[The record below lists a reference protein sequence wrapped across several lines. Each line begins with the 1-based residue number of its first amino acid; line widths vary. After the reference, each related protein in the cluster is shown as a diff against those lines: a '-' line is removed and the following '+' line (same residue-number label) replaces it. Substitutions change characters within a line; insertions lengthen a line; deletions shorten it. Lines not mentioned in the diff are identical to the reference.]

1 MSLARP
7 LLPALRELTRD
18 GTIAAGFIAYAAP
31 FLAFRWLAGRL
42 DRPPK
47 ETTGN
52 LLGAIMTVLIVPL
65 WRRLA
70 VKDGRCTPDGG
81 ILAAGAA
88 WIGTF
93 GIVWLLLIGGAAI
106 HPNRLRPAA
115 TIGERLFDGTWY
127 GLIIAGFTSIATF
140 PAALALVLLAVWC
153 HSRSGAPE
161 GVA

>member
-1 MSLARP
+1 MSLAP

-18 GTIAAGFIAYAAP
+18 GTLVAGFIAYVVP

-42 DRPPK
+42 DQPPK
-47 ETTGN
+47 ETAGI
-52 LLGAIMTVLIVPL
+52 LLGGIMTVLIVPL

-70 VKDGRCTPDGG
+70 IKDGRCSVDGG
-81 ILAAGAA
+81 ILAAAAA

-93 GIVWLLLIGGAAI
+93 GIVWLVLIGGAAI

-115 TIGERLFDGTWY
+115 TIGERLFDGTWF

-153 HSRSGAPE
+153 RSRSIAP
-161 GVA
+161 GGIA

>member
-1 MSLARP
+1 MSPALP
-7 LLPALRELTRD
+7 LLTALRELTRD
-18 GTIAAGFIAYAAP
+18 GTLAAGFIAYAIP

-47 ETTGN
+47 ETTGL

-70 VKDGRCTPDGG
+70 VKDGRCSADGG

-93 GIVWLLLIGGAAI
+93 GIVWLVLIGGAAI

-115 TIGERLFDGTWY
+115 TIGERLFDGTWF

-140 PAALALVLLAVWC
+140 PAALALALLGVWFS
-153 HSRSGAPE
+153 SRSVGPD